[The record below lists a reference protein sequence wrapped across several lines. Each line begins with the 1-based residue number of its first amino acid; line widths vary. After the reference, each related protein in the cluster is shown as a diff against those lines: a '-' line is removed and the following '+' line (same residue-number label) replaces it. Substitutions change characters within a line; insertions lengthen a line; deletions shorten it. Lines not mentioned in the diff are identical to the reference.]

1 MHRDCR
7 QISESEVMPVNDSEV
22 IDLIRENN
30 AMLKRI
36 VAYIDKVDGQL
47 YRDNEDAKAFLSNV
61 IADLLVDN
69 NQRQNRLNNP
79 SSFI

>member
-1 MHRDCR
+1 M
-7 QISESEVMPVNDSEV
+7 SVNDSEV
-22 IDLIRENN
+22 IDLIRGNN

-36 VAYIDKVDGQL
+36 VAYIDKVDSQQ
-47 YRDNEDAKAFLSNV
+47 YRDNEDAKAFFSNV

>member
-1 MHRDCR
+1 M
-7 QISESEVMPVNDSEV
+7 SVNDSEV
-22 IDLIRENN
+22 IDLIRGNN

-36 VAYIDKVDGQL
+36 VAYIDKVDSQQ

-61 IADLLVDN
+61 IADLIVDN

>member
-1 MHRDCR
+1 M
-7 QISESEVMPVNDSEV
+7 SVNDSEV
-22 IDLIRENN
+22 INLIRGNN

-36 VAYIDKVDGQL
+36 VAYIDKVDSQQ
-47 YRDNEDAKAFLSNV
+47 YRDNEDEKAFFSNE

-69 NQRQNRLNNP
+69 NQRQNRFNNP

>member
-1 MHRDCR
+1 M
-7 QISESEVMPVNDSEV
+7 SVNDSEV
-22 IDLIRENN
+22 IDPIIENN

-36 VAYIDKVDGQL
+36 VAYIDKVDSQQ
-47 YRDNEDAKAFLSNV
+47 YRDNEYAKAFFSNV

-69 NQRQNRLNNP
+69 NQRQNRFNNP

>member
-1 MHRDCR
+1 M
-7 QISESEVMPVNDSEV
+7 SVNDSEV
-22 IDLIRENN
+22 IGLIIENN

-36 VAYIDKVDGQL
+36 VAYIDKVDSQQ
-47 YRDNEDAKAFLSNV
+47 YRDNEDAKAFFSNV